1 MEILENLKPKI
12 LVSDGDKDNQK
23 FLKLFLSKY
32 FNVTVCDSAECVY
45 NYLRNDKYDLIILEI
60 ALRGKK
66 NGLELAKELKSNP
79 EYADIPI
86 LCYTGYAYHQDRI
99 NALEAGCERYL
110 SKPTDIKILLNTLF
124 NMLKEKGKHFFDE
137 QLIENICFSQ
147 LF

>member
-1 MEILENLKPKI
+1 MEPLENVKPKI
-12 LVSDGDKDNQK
+12 LVTDRDFDNQK

-32 FNVTVCDSAECVY
+32 FEVTTCDSAECVY
-45 NYLRNDKYDLIILEI
+45 NYLNKDKFDLIILEI

-79 EYADIPI
+79 EYSAIPI

-110 SKPTDIKILLNTLF
+110 SKPTDIKIILSTLF
-124 NMLKEKGKHFFDE
+124 SMLKEKGKYFFDE
-137 QLIENICFSQ
+137 SIIENICFSQ
-147 LF
+147 LL